1 MLWKSICLFSLLFL
15 LRIGEVEAQQRPV
28 GTWKYYFNNRDYF
41 HVENV
46 ESNIFV
52 NAQRVLFDVQ
62 PNPLEVEVWDRI
74 NRLSDYS
81 ISTMAYDSASRRLLI
96 AYDNTILDAVSFRGL
111 TPKVTPNYDISN
123 KILVADKTIL
133 QIKFFKNKAY
143 LCSKIGIIVYRPET
157 NDIESTYIIGNQGN
171 NTPVM
176 SLELFQ
182 GKFYVGTAL
191 GVKTA
196 LDLPAVNLQS
206 YSNWSIDPNLP
217 ADSFFSS
224 VQTNSE
230 MWWSSHNQ
238 VITYDGIAANQVL
251 ASNYFRVHK
260 RLRKFGN
267 DVYLL
272 YDTLRSDSS
281 FYASKIMRLTRGE
294 QIIFESVGT
303 RMFDFTLFD
312 NKIYVSG
319 QRGFYEYKNNAI
331 AKIQLSGMPYDNTF
345 RLQQYGDETYANI
358 GVMFR
363 NLTTYANTDGA
374 FVINGNGVY
383 QSGLWNDSFRSM
395 INQLSII
402 TTPRGIYRAFARG
415 GMTVERNNSVTS
427 FHAGNSKL
435 EALGGEYKIS
445 DMVLNPIDS
454 SLWIANHSSSQPLK
468 CMTKDGKWYSFDLSS
483 VNGTKE
489 IYRIIIDQRGSKW
502 LLTRNAGLIFFN
514 EQKFD
519 VASDDIIRVFTNIPR
534 KARGNQCELSIQI
547 PLAAAVDRDGTLW
560 IGANKGI
567 GRITNC
573 TWDPTAPCELDAPIL
588 NIVDP
593 NDTVVIS
600 ECAFL
605 NTPVTAITADAGNN
619 LWVAT
624 PDGIF
629 YTSESMEY
637 ELIRLNR
644 LNSPLSAQT
653 IHDIHFQPYTGEIF
667 MSTDL
672 GLMSYV
678 GQSVS
683 ADRYPDDS
691 RYLVIPNPVPADY
704 SGLISIDGLPE
715 NAYYKITDVIG
726 NLIYQGLANGS
737 RVTWD
742 GRSLSGVKVPTGVY
756 FIFSGLRNL
765 RGRTG
770 IGRFTVIR

>member
-1 MLWKSICLFSLLFL
+1 MLWKLIFLFSLLFL
-15 LRIGEVEAQQRPV
+15 LRIGEVAAQQRPV

-46 ESNIFV
+46 ESNMFV

-81 ISTMAYDSASRRLLI
+81 ISTMAYDSASKRLLI
-96 AYDNTILDAVSFRGL
+96 AYDNTILDAVSFQGL
-111 TPKVTPNYDISN
+111 TPKVTPNYDINN

-133 QIKFFKNKAY
+133 KIKFFKNKAY

-182 GKFYVGTAL
+182 GKFYAGTAL
-191 GVKTA
+191 GMKTA

-206 YSNWSIDPNLP
+206 YSNWSTDPNLP

-230 MWWSSHNQ
+230 MWWSSQNQ
-238 VITYDGIAANQVL
+238 VITYDGITANQVL

-260 RLRKFGN
+260 RLRMFGN

-281 FYASKIMRLTRGE
+281 FYASKILRLTRGE

-303 RMFDFTLFD
+303 RIFDFTLFD

-363 NLTTYANTDGA
+363 NLTTYANIDGA

-402 TTPRGIYRAFARG
+402 TTPRGVYRAFARG
-415 GMTVERNNSVTS
+415 GMTVEKNNSVTS

-468 CMTKDGKWYSFDLSS
+468 CLTKDGKWYSFDLSA
-483 VNGTKE
+483 VTGTRE
-489 IYRIIIDQRGSKW
+489 IYRIIIDQGGSKW

-514 EQKFD
+514 EQKLD
-519 VASDDIIRVFTNIPR
+519 VASDDIIRVYTNIPR

-672 GLMSYV
+672 GLLSYV
-678 GQSVS
+678 GQSIS

-726 NLIYQGLANGS
+726 NLMYQGRANGS